1 MRGARDDLTD
11 VINDNA
17 KPERAR
23 HGELLTGPER
33 RRRWPLREK
42 LAIVAESFEDG
53 AVVSHVA
60 QRHGIKPQQLFDWRR
75 QVREHGPR
83 RLEEAPVFAPV
94 IIAGQSPR
102 STAAASGPEPAK
114 SQPAMTV
121 IEITIGGAAIRLS
134 GPVDAKAL
142 TAVLR
147 AVKALE
153 THASGRTS

>member
-17 KPERAR
+17 KLERAR

-75 QVREHGPR
+75 QVREHEPR
-83 RLEEAPVFAPV
+83 RLEPEQAPIGEAPVFAPV
-94 IIAGQSPR
+94 IIAGQSLGL
-102 STAAASGPEPAK
+102 TVAASGPGPAK
-114 SQPAMTV
+114 LQPAMSG
-121 IEITIGGAAIRLS
+121 IEITIAGATIRIS
-134 GPVDAKAL
+134 GPVDARAL

-147 AVKALE
+147 AVKAA
-153 THASGRTS
+153 T